1 MVARRREVPDRLQR
15 RRPDR
20 RSPSPSASNI
30 WNDWDYDGILSDDER
45 DFDSDGLANIY
56 EYWSADFQPWEPS
69 FPGTLRPDYIDPDT
83 DGDGVLDGW
92 DDQDHDDVSN
102 IDELSAGHVGDES
115 LRPGGQP
122 HLPALARRG
131 APRRRSRRTSASRRS
146 MLVDPPRPPKWA
158 KAADVTIEARGQLDV
173 LPDVPLGSR
182 SKPSRR
188 RRPEYGSPLPLTE
201 GASDHHMPKTA
212 IIGAAR
218 TPFGKLGG
226 GLSPLDATD
235 LGGKAIEAALERAEV
250 KGEEVQ
256 HVVFGQVL
264 QAGQGQIPSRQA
276 QIKGG
281 IPKEVSSET
290 VNKVCASGIRGVG
303 ILDQAIRAG
312 DLEVGVGGG
321 MESMSNAPYLLKQA
335 RFGYRMGDAKALD
348 AMINDGLT
356 NPFSGKHMA
365 QEASEVAA
373 ELEMTRADMDKFA
386 LRSHEL
392 AIAATEEGRLPEEIV
407 PVTISSKKGDTTV
420 EVDEAPRA
428 DTNLETLSKLPPIF
442 LEDGTHTAG
451 NAPGVN
457 DGAGAL
463 VVASDEWAKAN
474 GKQVLATVVAQAQ
487 VADDFPYLARTP
499 ANATKAALEKAGLSV
514 DDIDLFEINEAFASV
529 ALNSMRMLE
538 VPEEK
543 VNVNGGAIALGH
555 PIGASGARILMTLVN
570 ELRRRGGGLGVA
582 AICSGGGQGDAVIVE
597 VNGS

>member
-1 MVARRREVPDRLQR
+1 
-15 RRPDR
+15 
-20 RSPSPSASNI
+20 
-30 WNDWDYDGILSDDER
+30 
-45 DFDSDGLANIY
+45 
-56 EYWSADFQPWEPS
+56 
-69 FPGTLRPDYIDPDT
+69 
-83 DGDGVLDGW
+83 
-92 DDQDHDDVSN
+92 
-102 IDELSAGHVGDES
+102 
-115 LRPGGQP
+115 
-122 HLPALARRG
+122 
-131 APRRRSRRTSASRRS
+131 
-146 MLVDPPRPPKWA
+146 
-158 KAADVTIEARGQLDV
+158 
-173 LPDVPLGSR
+173 
-182 SKPSRR
+182 
-188 RRPEYGSPLPLTE
+188 
-201 GASDHHMPKTA
+201 MPKTA

-226 GLSPLDATD
+226 GLSSLDATD

-250 KGEEVQ
+250 KGDEVQ

-312 DLEVGVGGG
+312 DLEIGVGGG
-321 MESMSNAPYLLKQA
+321 MESMSSAPYQLKQA

-365 QEASEVAA
+365 QEASEVAE

-392 AIAATEEGRLPEEIV
+392 AVQATEEGRLPEEIV

-420 EVDEAPRA
+420 EIDEAPRA

-442 LEDGTHTAG
+442 MENGTHTAG

-463 VVASDEWAKAN
+463 VVASDEWAKQN
-474 GKQVLATVVAQAQ
+474 GKQVLATIIAQAQ

-499 ANATKAALEKAGLSV
+499 ANATKLALEKAGLSI
-514 DDIDLFEINEAFASV
+514 DDVDLFEINEAFASV
-529 ALNSMRMLE
+529 ALNSMRMLD
-538 VPEEK
+538 VPEDK